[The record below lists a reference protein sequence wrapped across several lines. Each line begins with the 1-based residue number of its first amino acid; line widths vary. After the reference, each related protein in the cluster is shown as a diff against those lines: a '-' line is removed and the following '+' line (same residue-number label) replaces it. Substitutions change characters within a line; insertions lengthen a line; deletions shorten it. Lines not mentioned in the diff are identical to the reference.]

1 VTRKKGEKFR
11 LLLFSNT
18 NFVKS
23 KRKTMAV
30 LNIYND
36 IQSEQD
42 KAVTRMWGM
51 EPGISFRDINEFC
64 DSLPADDKAIDVHI
78 HCNGGDVL
86 EGWAIYDRLRATG
99 KEITTIV
106 DGTDASMATV
116 IMMAAPKERRKAYA
130 NAQILVHNP
139 WLDPAWVG
147 SNGMATADDLEKAAA
162 NLKEQQ
168 DRILDLYV
176 ERCGCD
182 REEMAALMAEDKFI
196 SVERAMELGMVGEII
211 APISAKSVNHM
222 SIKDKII
229 NAIKSVFDNDTEGGP
244 RMMAMEL
251 ATASGDTLR
260 IEREEGAPAVGDVAE
275 PDGEWLMPDNTT
287 IVVENGVITE
297 IRQPEEEA
305 EVVDEGGEQEGD
317 ATAEETDG
325 EQSELEKE
333 NEALKERI
341 AELEQQL
348 AELTERLAEANAN
361 AKTTEDL
368 RILNMV
374 TMGGGYEKVAASIK
388 SNYTPEKREP
398 VTSKAEEAV
407 QRNYLK
413 ERIEAAKNKK
423 NK

>member
-1 VTRKKGEKFR
+1 
-11 LLLFSNT
+11 
-18 NFVKS
+18 
-23 KRKTMAV
+23 MAV

-36 IQSEQD
+36 IQSEQE
-42 KAVTRMWGM
+42 KAVTSMWGM

-64 DSLPADDKAIDVHI
+64 DSLPADDKTIDVHI

-99 KEITTIV
+99 KTITTVV
-106 DGTDASMATV
+106 DGTAASMATV

-139 WLDPAWVG
+139 WLDPAWIG
-147 SNGMATADDLEKAAA
+147 NMGMATADDLEKAAQQ
-162 NLKEQQ
+162 LKEQQ

-211 APISAKSVNHM
+211 APISAKRVNHM

-229 NAIKSVFDNDTEGGP
+229 NAINSVFGSDHETGHH
-244 RMMAMEL
+244 MMAMEL
-251 ATASGDTLR
+251 ATANGDTLR

-297 IRQPEEEA
+297 IRQPEEQV
-305 EVVDEGGEQEGD
+305 EVVEEGGEQEGD
-317 ATAEETDG
+317 EAGDEADREHDDNL
-325 EQSELEKE
+325 EQE
-333 NEALKERI
+333 NGRLKERI
-341 AELEQQL
+341 AELEAQV
-348 AELTERLAEANAN
+348 AELTELLEQARSN
-361 AKTTEDL
+361 AKTNEDL

-374 TMGGGYEKVAASIK
+374 TMAGGYDKVAASIK
-388 SNYTPEKREP
+388 SNYKPEAREP
-398 VTSKAEEAV
+398 MTSKAEEV
-407 QRNYLK
+407 TQRNYLK
-413 ERIEAAKNKK
+413 ERIEAAKNK
-423 NK
+423 NKK

>member
-1 VTRKKGEKFR
+1 
-11 LLLFSNT
+11 
-18 NFVKS
+18 
-23 KRKTMAV
+23 MAV
-30 LNIYND
+30 LNIYNN
-36 IQSEQD
+36 IQSEQE

-64 DSLPADDKAIDVHI
+64 DSLPAEDKTIDVHI

-106 DGTDASMATV
+106 DGTAASMATV

-139 WLDPAWVG
+139 WLDASWIG
-147 SNGMATADDLEKAAA
+147 NMGMATADDLEKAAA
-162 NLKEQQ
+162 RLKEQQ

-211 APISAKSVNHM
+211 APISASINKSNM

-229 NAIKSVFDNDTEGGP
+229 NAINSVFGNDTEGEP

-251 ATASGDTLR
+251 ATASGDILR
-260 IEREEGAPAVGDVAE
+260 IEREEGAPAVGDAAE

-297 IRQPEEEA
+297 IRQPEEQ
-305 EVVDEGGEQEGD
+305 VVEEGGEQEGD
-317 ATAEETDG
+317 GETDREERHDDNL
-325 EQSELEKE
+325 EQEIGRLR
-333 NEALKERI
+333 ERN
-341 AELEQQL
+341 AELEQQV
-348 AELTERLAEANAN
+348 AELTELLEQARSNARTN
-361 AKTTEDL
+361 EDL
-368 RILNMV
+368 KILNMV
-374 TMGGGYEKVAASIK
+374 TMAGGYEKVAASIK
-388 SNYTPEKREP
+388 SNYTPEKRDT

-407 QRNYLK
+407 QRNFLK
-413 ERIEAAKNKK
+413 ERIEAARNKNNKK
-423 NK
+423 

>member
-1 VTRKKGEKFR
+1 
-11 LLLFSNT
+11 
-18 NFVKS
+18 
-23 KRKTMAV
+23 MAV

-36 IQSEQD
+36 IQSEQE

-64 DSLPADDKAIDVHI
+64 DSLPAEDKAIDVHI

-106 DGTDASMATV
+106 DGTAASMATV
-116 IMMAAPKERRKAYA
+116 ILMAAPKERRKAYA

-196 SVERAMELGMVGEII
+196 SVERAMELGMVGEVI
-211 APISAKSVNHM
+211 APISAKTKHSVNDKNM
-222 SIKDKII
+222 SVLDKVI
-229 NAIKSVFDNDTEGGP
+229 AAVKSAFSAEEEPAPV
-244 RMMAMEL
+244 MAMEL
-251 ATASGDTLR
+251 NTASGDTLR
-260 IEREEGAPAVGDVAE
+260 IEREDGAPAVGDVAE

-297 IRQPEEEA
+297 IRQPEEQVEEEGDGQRGDEA
-305 EVVDEGGEQEGD
+305 AEEEERHDDNLEQENGR
-317 ATAEETDG
+317 
-325 EQSELEKE
+325 
-333 NEALKERI
+333 LKERI
-341 AELEQQL
+341 AELEAQV
-348 AELTERLAEANAN
+348 AELTELLEQARSNAR
-361 AKTTEDL
+361 TTEDL
-368 RILNMV
+368 KVLNMV
-374 TMGGGYEKVAASIK
+374 TMAGGYEKVAASIK

-413 ERIEAAKNKK
+413 ERIEAARNKNNKK
-423 NK
+423 

>member
-1 VTRKKGEKFR
+1 
-11 LLLFSNT
+11 
-18 NFVKS
+18 
-23 KRKTMAV
+23 MAV

-36 IQSEQD
+36 IQSEQE

-64 DSLPADDKAIDVHI
+64 DSLPADDKTIDVHI

-99 KEITTIV
+99 KTITTVV
-106 DGTDASMATV
+106 DGTAASMATV

-139 WLDPAWVG
+139 WLDPAWIG
-147 SNGMATADDLEKAAA
+147 SMGMATADDLEKAAQQ
-162 NLKEQQ
+162 LKEQQ

-211 APISAKSVNHM
+211 APISAKRVNHM

-229 NAIKSVFDNDTEGGP
+229 NAINSVFGSDHETGHH
-244 RMMAMEL
+244 MMAMEL
-251 ATASGDTLR
+251 ATAGGDTLR

-297 IRQPEEEA
+297 IRQPEEEQV
-305 EVVDEGGEQEGD
+305 EVVEEGGEQEGD
-317 ATAEETDG
+317 ETAETGGG

-333 NEALKERI
+333 NEELKARI

-361 AKTTEDL
+361 AKTNEDL

-374 TMGGGYEKVAASIK
+374 TMAGGYEKVAASIK
-388 SNYTPEKREP
+388 SNYKPEAREP
-398 VTSKAEEAV
+398 MTSKAEEV
-407 QRNYLK
+407 TQRNYLK
-413 ERIEAAKNKK
+413 ERIEAAKNK
-423 NK
+423 NKK

>member
-1 VTRKKGEKFR
+1 
-11 LLLFSNT
+11 
-18 NFVKS
+18 
-23 KRKTMAV
+23 MAV

-36 IQSEQD
+36 IQSEQE

-64 DSLPADDKAIDVHI
+64 DSLPADDKTIDVHI

-106 DGTDASMATV
+106 DGTAASMATV

-147 SNGMATADDLEKAAA
+147 SCGMATADDLEKAAQQ
-162 NLKEQQ
+162 LKEQQ

-211 APISAKSVNHM
+211 APISAKRVNHM

-229 NAIKSVFDNDTEGGP
+229 NAINSVFGSDHETGHH
-244 RMMAMEL
+244 MMAMEL
-251 ATASGDTLR
+251 ATAGGDTLR

-297 IRQPEEEA
+297 IRQPEEQV
-305 EVVDEGGEQEGD
+305 EVVEEGGEQEGD
-317 ATAEETDG
+317 EAGDEADREHDDNL
-325 EQSELEKE
+325 EQE
-333 NEALKERI
+333 NGRLKERI
-341 AELEQQL
+341 AELEAQV
-348 AELTERLAEANAN
+348 AELTELLEQARSN
-361 AKTTEDL
+361 AKTNEDL

-374 TMGGGYEKVAASIK
+374 TMAGGYDKVAASIK
-388 SNYTPEKREP
+388 SNYKPEAREP
-398 VTSKAEEAV
+398 MTSKAEEV
-407 QRNYLK
+407 TQRNYLK
-413 ERIEAAKNKK
+413 ERIEAAKNK
-423 NK
+423 NKK

>member
-1 VTRKKGEKFR
+1 
-11 LLLFSNT
+11 
-18 NFVKS
+18 
-23 KRKTMAV
+23 MAV

-36 IQSEQD
+36 IQSEQE

-64 DSLPADDKAIDVHI
+64 DSLPADDETIDVHN

-106 DGTDASMATV
+106 DGTAASMATV

-147 SNGMATADDLEKAAA
+147 NMGMATADDLEKAAQQ
-162 NLKEQQ
+162 LKEQQ

-211 APISAKSVNHM
+211 APISAKRVNHM

-229 NAIKSVFDNDTEGGP
+229 NAINNVFGSDHETGHH
-244 RMMAMEL
+244 MMAMEL
-251 ATASGDTLR
+251 ATAGGDTLR

-297 IRQPEEEA
+297 IRQPEEQV
-305 EVVDEGGEQEGD
+305 EVVEEGGEQEGD
-317 ATAEETDG
+317 EAGDEADREHDDNL
-325 EQSELEKE
+325 EQE
-333 NEALKERI
+333 NGRLKERI
-341 AELEQQL
+341 AELEAQV
-348 AELTERLAEANAN
+348 AELTELLEQARSN
-361 AKTTEDL
+361 AKTNEDL

-374 TMGGGYEKVAASIK
+374 TMAGGYDKVAASIK
-388 SNYTPEKREP
+388 SNYKPEAREP
-398 VTSKAEEAV
+398 MTSKAEEV
-407 QRNYLK
+407 TQRNYLK
-413 ERIEAAKNKK
+413 ERIEAAKNK
-423 NK
+423 NKK

>member
-1 VTRKKGEKFR
+1 
-11 LLLFSNT
+11 
-18 NFVKS
+18 
-23 KRKTMAV
+23 MAV

-36 IQSEQD
+36 IQSEQE

-64 DSLPADDKAIDVHI
+64 DSLPADDKTIDVHI

-86 EGWAIYDRLRATG
+86 EGWAIYDRLRATD

-106 DGTDASMATV
+106 DGTAASMATV

-139 WLDPAWVG
+139 WLDPAWIG
-147 SNGMATADDLEKAAA
+147 NMGMATADDLEKAAQQ
-162 NLKEQQ
+162 LKEQQ

-196 SVERAMELGMVGEII
+196 NVERAMELGMVGEII
-211 APISAKSVNHM
+211 APISAKRVNHM

-229 NAIKSVFDNDTEGGP
+229 NAINNVFGSDHETGHH
-244 RMMAMEL
+244 MMAMEL
-251 ATASGDTLR
+251 ATAGGDTLR

-275 PDGEWLMPDNTT
+275 PDGGWLMPDNTT
-287 IVVENGVITE
+287 IVVKNGVITE
-297 IRQPEEEA
+297 IRQPEEQV

-317 ATAEETDG
+317 EAGDEADREHDDNL
-325 EQSELEKE
+325 EQE
-333 NEALKERI
+333 NGRLKERI
-341 AELEQQL
+341 AELEAQV
-348 AELTERLAEANAN
+348 AELTELLEQARSN
-361 AKTTEDL
+361 AKTNEDL

-374 TMGGGYEKVAASIK
+374 TMAGGYDKVAASIK
-388 SNYTPEKREP
+388 SNYKPEAREP
-398 VTSKAEEAV
+398 MTSKAEEV
-407 QRNYLK
+407 TQRNYLK
-413 ERIEAAKNKK
+413 ERIEAAKNK
-423 NK
+423 NKK

>member
-1 VTRKKGEKFR
+1 
-11 LLLFSNT
+11 
-18 NFVKS
+18 
-23 KRKTMAV
+23 MAV

-36 IQSEQD
+36 IQSEQE

-64 DSLPADDKAIDVHI
+64 DSLPADDKTIDVHI

-86 EGWAIYDRLRATG
+86 EGWAIYDRLRATD

-106 DGTDASMATV
+106 DGTAASMATV

-139 WLDPAWVG
+139 WLDPAWIG
-147 SNGMATADDLEKAAA
+147 SMGMATADDLEKAAQQ
-162 NLKEQQ
+162 LKEQQ

-196 SVERAMELGMVGEII
+196 NVERAMELGMVGEII
-211 APISAKSVNHM
+211 APISAKRVNHM

-229 NAIKSVFDNDTEGGP
+229 NAINNVFGSDHETGHH
-244 RMMAMEL
+244 MMAMEL
-251 ATASGDTLR
+251 ATAGGDTLR
-260 IEREEGAPAVGDVAE
+260 IEREEGTPAVGDVAE

-297 IRQPEEEA
+297 IRQPEEQV
-305 EVVDEGGEQEGD
+305 EVVEEGGEQEGD
-317 ATAEETDG
+317 EAGDEADREHDDNL
-325 EQSELEKE
+325 EQE
-333 NEALKERI
+333 NGRLKEHI
-341 AELEQQL
+341 AELEAQV
-348 AELTERLAEANAN
+348 AELTELLEQARSN
-361 AKTTEDL
+361 AKTNEDL

-374 TMGGGYEKVAASIK
+374 TMAGGYDKVAASIK
-388 SNYTPEKREP
+388 SNYKPEAREP
-398 VTSKAEEAV
+398 MTSKAEEV
-407 QRNYLK
+407 TQRNYLK
-413 ERIEAAKNKK
+413 ERIEAARNKNKK
-423 NK
+423 

>member
-1 VTRKKGEKFR
+1 
-11 LLLFSNT
+11 
-18 NFVKS
+18 
-23 KRKTMAV
+23 MAV

-36 IQSEQD
+36 IQSEQE

-64 DSLPADDKAIDVHI
+64 DSLPADDKTIDVHI

-86 EGWAIYDRLRATG
+86 EGWAIYDRLRATD

-106 DGTDASMATV
+106 DGTAASMATV

-147 SNGMATADDLEKAAA
+147 ICGMATADDLEKAAQQ
-162 NLKEQQ
+162 LKEQQ

-196 SVERAMELGMVGEII
+196 NVERAMELGMVGEII
-211 APISAKSVNHM
+211 APISAKRVNHM

-229 NAIKSVFDNDTEGGP
+229 NAINNVFGSDHETGHH
-244 RMMAMEL
+244 MMAMEL
-251 ATASGDTLR
+251 ATAGGDTLR
-260 IEREEGAPAVGDVAE
+260 IEREEGTPAVGDVAE

-287 IVVENGVITE
+287 IVVKNGVITE
-297 IRQPEEEA
+297 IRQPEEQV

-317 ATAEETDG
+317 ETAETEGG

-333 NEALKERI
+333 NEELKARI

-361 AKTTEDL
+361 AKTKEDL

-374 TMGGGYEKVAASIK
+374 TMAGGYNKVAASIK
-388 SNYTPEKREP
+388 SNYKPEAREP
-398 VTSKAEEAV
+398 MTSKAEEV
-407 QRNYLK
+407 TQRNYLK
-413 ERIEAAKNKK
+413 ERIEAAKNK
-423 NK
+423 NKK

>member
-1 VTRKKGEKFR
+1 
-11 LLLFSNT
+11 
-18 NFVKS
+18 
-23 KRKTMAV
+23 MAV

-36 IQSEQD
+36 IPSEQE

-64 DSLPADDKAIDVHI
+64 DSLPAEDKVIDVHI

-106 DGTDASMATV
+106 DGTAASMATV

-139 WLDPAWVG
+139 WLDPAWIG
-147 SNGMATADDLEKAAA
+147 NMGMATADDLEKAAA
-162 NLKEQQ
+162 QLKEQQ
-168 DRILDLYV
+168 DRILELYV

-196 SVERAMELGMVGEII
+196 NVERAMELGMVGEII
-211 APISAKSVNHM
+211 APISAKSVNNM

-229 NAIKSVFDNDTEGGP
+229 NAINSVFGTEEQAP
-244 RMMAMEL
+244 MMAMEL

-297 IRQPEEEA
+297 IRQPEEEQV
-305 EVVDEGGEQEGD
+305 EVADEGGEQEGD
-317 ATAEETDG
+317 ETADPESG

-361 AKTTEDL
+361 AKTKEDL

-374 TMGGGYEKVAASIK
+374 KMAGGYEKVAASIK

-407 QRNYLK
+407 QRNFLK
-413 ERIEAAKNKK
+413 ERIEAARNKNNKK
-423 NK
+423 

>member
-1 VTRKKGEKFR
+1 
-11 LLLFSNT
+11 
-18 NFVKS
+18 
-23 KRKTMAV
+23 MAV

-36 IQSEQD
+36 IQSEQE

-64 DSLPADDKAIDVHI
+64 DSIPAEDKSIDVHI

-106 DGTDASMATV
+106 DGTAASMATV
-116 IMMAAPKERRKAYA
+116 ILMAAPKERRKAYA

-147 SNGMATADDLEKAAA
+147 NNGMATADDLEKAAVQ
-162 NLKEQQ
+162 LKEQQ

-196 SVERAMELGMVGEII
+196 STERAMELGMVGEII

-229 NAIKSVFDNDTEGGP
+229 NAINSVFGTEEP
-244 RMMAMEL
+244 APVMAMEL

-297 IRQPEEEA
+297 IRQAEEQ
-305 EVVDEGGEQEGD
+305 VDDAGDEQEGD
-317 ATAEETDG
+317 GTVEEEERHDDNL
-325 EQSELEKE
+325 EQE
-333 NEALKERI
+333 NGRLKERI
-341 AELEQQL
+341 AELEAKV
-348 AELTERLAEANAN
+348 AELTELLEQARSNARTN
-361 AKTTEDL
+361 EDL
-368 RILNMV
+368 KVLNMV
-374 TMGGGYEKVAASIK
+374 TMAGGYEKVAASIK

-413 ERIEAAKNKK
+413 ERIEAAKNK
-423 NK
+423 NKK

>member
-1 VTRKKGEKFR
+1 
-11 LLLFSNT
+11 
-18 NFVKS
+18 
-23 KRKTMAV
+23 MAV

-36 IQSEQD
+36 IQSEQE
-42 KAVTRMWGM
+42 KAVTRMWGR

-64 DSLPADDKAIDVHI
+64 DSLPAEDKAIDVHI

-99 KEITTIV
+99 KEITTVV
-106 DGTDASMATV
+106 DGTAASMATV

-147 SNGMATADDLEKAAA
+147 NNGMATADDLEKAAA
-162 NLKEQQ
+162 QLKEQQ

-182 REEMAALMAEDKFI
+182 REEMAALMAEDKYI
-196 SVERAMELGMVGEII
+196 SVGRAMELGMVGEII
-211 APISAKSVNHM
+211 APISAKSVNNM

-229 NAIKSVFDNDTEGGP
+229 NAINSVFGTEEQAP
-244 RMMAMEL
+244 VMAMEL

-297 IRQPEEEA
+297 IRQPEEEQV

-317 ATAEETDG
+317 ETAETEGG

-333 NEALKERI
+333 NEGLKARI
-341 AELEQQL
+341 AELKQQI

-361 AKTTEDL
+361 AKTTDDL

-374 TMGGGYEKVAASIK
+374 KMAGGYEKVAASIK
-388 SNYTPEKREP
+388 SNYKPEAREP
-398 VTSKAEEAV
+398 MTSKAEEV
-407 QRNYLK
+407 TQRNYLK
-413 ERIEAAKNKK
+413 ERIEAAKNKN

>member
-1 VTRKKGEKFR
+1 
-11 LLLFSNT
+11 
-18 NFVKS
+18 
-23 KRKTMAV
+23 MAV

-36 IQSEQD
+36 IQSEQE

-64 DSLPADDKAIDVHI
+64 DSLPAEDKAIDVHI

-106 DGTDASMATV
+106 DGTAASMATV
-116 IMMAAPKERRKAYA
+116 ILMAAPKERRKAYA

-147 SNGMATADDLEKAAA
+147 SNGIATADDLEKAAA

-182 REEMAALMAEDKFI
+182 REEMATLMAEDKFI
-196 SVERAMELGMVGEII
+196 SVERAMELGMVGEVI
-211 APISAKSVNHM
+211 APISAKTKHSV
-222 SIKDKII
+222 KDKNMSVLDKVI
-229 NAIKSVFDNDTEGGP
+229 AAVKSAFSAEEEPAPV
-244 RMMAMEL
+244 MAMEL
-251 ATASGDTLR
+251 NTASGDTLR
-260 IEREEGAPAVGDVAE
+260 IEREDGTPAVGDVAE

-297 IRQPEEEA
+297 IRQPEEQVEEEGDGQRGDEA
-305 EVVDEGGEQEGD
+305 AEEEERHDDNLEQENGR
-317 ATAEETDG
+317 
-325 EQSELEKE
+325 
-333 NEALKERI
+333 LKERI
-341 AELEQQL
+341 AELEAQV
-348 AELTERLAEANAN
+348 AELTELLEQARSNAR
-361 AKTTEDL
+361 TTEDL
-368 RILNMV
+368 KVLNMV
-374 TMGGGYEKVAASIK
+374 TMAGGYEKVAASIK

-398 VTSKAEEAV
+398 VTSKAEEVTA
-407 QRNYLK
+407 RNYLK
-413 ERIEAAKNKK
+413 ERIEAAKNK
-423 NK
+423 NKK

>member
-1 VTRKKGEKFR
+1 
-11 LLLFSNT
+11 
-18 NFVKS
+18 
-23 KRKTMAV
+23 MAV
-30 LNIYND
+30 LNIHSD
-36 IQSEQD
+36 IESEAQ
-42 KAVTRMWGM
+42 KACTSFWGM

-64 DSLPADDKAIDVHI
+64 DSIPADDKAIDVHI

-106 DGTDASMATV
+106 DGTAASMATV

-147 SNGMATADDLEKAAA
+147 NNGMATAEDLEKAAA
-162 NLKEQQ
+162 QLKEQQ

-182 REEMAALMAEDKFI
+182 REEMAALMAENKYI

-229 NAIKSVFDNDTEGGP
+229 NAINSVFGTEEP
-244 RMMAMEL
+244 APVMAMEL

-297 IRQPEEEA
+297 IRQAEEQ
-305 EVVDEGGEQEGD
+305 VDEAGDGQEGD
-317 ATAEETDG
+317 GTAEEEERHDDNL
-325 EQSELEKE
+325 EQE
-333 NEALKERI
+333 NGRLKERI
-341 AELEQQL
+341 AELEAQV
-348 AELTERLAEANAN
+348 AELTELLEQARSNARTN
-361 AKTTEDL
+361 EDL
-368 RILNMV
+368 KILNMV
-374 TMGGGYEKVAASIK
+374 AMGGGYEKVAASIK

-398 VTSKAEEAV
+398 VTSKAEEV
-407 QRNYLK
+407 TQRNYLK
-413 ERIEAAKNKK
+413 ERIEAAKNKN

>member
-1 VTRKKGEKFR
+1 
-11 LLLFSNT
+11 
-18 NFVKS
+18 
-23 KRKTMAV
+23 MAV

-36 IQSEQD
+36 IQSEQE

-64 DSLPADDKAIDVHI
+64 DSLPAEDKAIDVHI

-106 DGTDASMATV
+106 DGTAASMATV
-116 IMMAAPKERRKAYA
+116 ILMAAPKERRKAYA

-147 SNGMATADDLEKAAA
+147 SNGMATADDLGKAAA

-182 REEMAALMAEDKFI
+182 REEMATLMAEDKFI
-196 SVERAMELGMVGEII
+196 SVERAMELGMVGEVI
-211 APISAKSVNHM
+211 APISAKTKHSVNDKNM
-222 SIKDKII
+222 SVLDKVI
-229 NAIKSVFDNDTEGGP
+229 AAVKSAFSAEEESAPV
-244 RMMAMEL
+244 MAMEL
-251 ATASGDTLR
+251 NTASGDTLR
-260 IEREEGAPAVGDVAE
+260 IEREDGTPAVGDVAE

-297 IRQPEEEA
+297 IRQPEEQVEEEGDGQRGDEA
-305 EVVDEGGEQEGD
+305 AEEEERHDDNLEQENGR
-317 ATAEETDG
+317 
-325 EQSELEKE
+325 
-333 NEALKERI
+333 LKERI
-341 AELEQQL
+341 AELEAQV
-348 AELTERLAEANAN
+348 AELTELLEQARSNAR
-361 AKTTEDL
+361 TTEDL
-368 RILNMV
+368 KVLNMV
-374 TMGGGYEKVAASIK
+374 TMAGGYEKVAASIK

-398 VTSKAEEAV
+398 VTSKAEEVTA
-407 QRNYLK
+407 RNYLK
-413 ERIEAAKNKK
+413 ERIEAARNKNKK
-423 NK
+423 

>member
-1 VTRKKGEKFR
+1 
-11 LLLFSNT
+11 
-18 NFVKS
+18 
-23 KRKTMAV
+23 MAV

-36 IQSEQD
+36 IQSEQE

-64 DSLPADDKAIDVHI
+64 DSLPADDKTIDVHI

-99 KEITTIV
+99 KTITTVV
-106 DGTDASMATV
+106 DGTAASMATV

-139 WLDPAWVG
+139 WLDPAWIG
-147 SNGMATADDLEKAAA
+147 SMGMATADDLEKAAQQ
-162 NLKEQQ
+162 LKEQQ

-211 APISAKSVNHM
+211 APISASIHKSNM

-229 NAIKSVFDNDTEGGP
+229 NAINSVFGSDNEGEP

-251 ATASGDTLR
+251 ATAGGDTLR
-260 IEREEGAPAVGDVAE
+260 IEREEGTPAVGDVAE

-297 IRQPEEEA
+297 IRQPEEQV
-305 EVVDEGGEQEGD
+305 EVVEEGGEQEGD
-317 ATAEETDG
+317 EAGDEADREHDDNL
-325 EQSELEKE
+325 EQE
-333 NEALKERI
+333 NGRLKERI
-341 AELEQQL
+341 AELEAQV
-348 AELTERLAEANAN
+348 AELTELLEQARSN
-361 AKTTEDL
+361 AKTNEDL

-374 TMGGGYEKVAASIK
+374 TMAGGYEKVAASIK
-388 SNYTPEKREP
+388 SNYKPEAREP
-398 VTSKAEEAV
+398 MTSKAEEV
-407 QRNYLK
+407 TQRNYLK
-413 ERIEAAKNKK
+413 ERIEAAKNK
-423 NK
+423 NKK

>member
-1 VTRKKGEKFR
+1 
-11 LLLFSNT
+11 
-18 NFVKS
+18 
-23 KRKTMAV
+23 MAV

-36 IQSEQD
+36 IQSEQE
-42 KAVTRMWGM
+42 KAVTSIWGM

-64 DSLPADDKAIDVHI
+64 DSIPAEDKNIDVHI

-106 DGTDASMATV
+106 DGTAASMATV
-116 IMMAAPKERRKAYA
+116 ILMAAPKERRKAYA

-139 WLDPAWVG
+139 WLDPFWIG
-147 SNGMATADDLEKAAA
+147 NMGMATADDLEKAAIQ
-162 NLKEQQ
+162 LKEQQ

-182 REEMAALMAEDKFI
+182 RDEMAALMAEDKFI

-229 NAIKSVFDNDTEGGP
+229 NAINSVFGTEEP
-244 RMMAMEL
+244 APVMAMEL
-251 ATASGDTLR
+251 ATASGDNLR

-297 IRQPEEEA
+297 IRQAEEQ
-305 EVVDEGGEQEGD
+305 VDDAGGEQEGD
-317 ATAEETDG
+317 GTAEEEERHDDNL
-325 EQSELEKE
+325 EQE
-333 NEALKERI
+333 NGRLKERI
-341 AELEQQL
+341 AELEAKV
-348 AELTERLAEANAN
+348 AELTELLEQARSNARTN
-361 AKTTEDL
+361 EDL
-368 RILNMV
+368 KVLNMV
-374 TMGGGYEKVAASIK
+374 TMAGGYEKVAASIK
-388 SNYTPEKREP
+388 SNYTPEKRDP
-398 VTSKAEEAV
+398 VTSKAEDVA
-407 QRNYLK
+407 QRNFLK
-413 ERIEAAKNKK
+413 ERIEAAKNK
-423 NK
+423 NKK

>member
-1 VTRKKGEKFR
+1 
-11 LLLFSNT
+11 
-18 NFVKS
+18 
-23 KRKTMAV
+23 MAV

-36 IQSEQD
+36 IQSEQE

-64 DSLPADDKAIDVHI
+64 DSLPAEDEAIDVHI

-106 DGTDASMATV
+106 DGTAASMATV

-139 WLDPAWVG
+139 WLDPAWIG
-147 SNGMATADDLEKAAA
+147 NMGMATADDLEKAAA
-162 NLKEQQ
+162 QLKEQQ

-182 REEMAALMAEDKFI
+182 RDEMAALMAEDKFI
-196 SVERAMELGMVGEII
+196 SVERAIELGMVGEII
-211 APISAKSVNHM
+211 APISAKSVNNM

-229 NAIKSVFDNDTEGGP
+229 NAINSVFGTEEQAP
-244 RMMAMEL
+244 MMAMEL

-260 IEREEGAPAVGDVAE
+260 IEREEGTPAVGDVAE

-297 IRQPEEEA
+297 IRQPEEEQV

-317 ATAEETDG
+317 ETAETEGG

-333 NEALKERI
+333 NEELKARI

-361 AKTTEDL
+361 AKTKEDL

-374 TMGGGYEKVAASIK
+374 KMGGGYEKVAASIK
-388 SNYTPEKREP
+388 SNYKPEAREP
-398 VTSKAEEAV
+398 MTSKAEEV
-407 QRNYLK
+407 TQRNYLK
-413 ERIEAAKNKK
+413 ERIEAAKKK
-423 NK
+423 NNK

>member
-1 VTRKKGEKFR
+1 
-11 LLLFSNT
+11 
-18 NFVKS
+18 
-23 KRKTMAV
+23 MAV

-36 IQSEQD
+36 IQSEQE

-64 DSLPADDKAIDVHI
+64 DSIPDDDNTIDVHI

-99 KEITTIV
+99 KTITTVV
-106 DGTDASMATV
+106 DGTAASMATV

-139 WLDPAWVG
+139 WLDPAWIG
-147 SNGMATADDLEKAAA
+147 SMGMATADDLEKAAQQ
-162 NLKEQQ
+162 LKEQQ

-196 SVERAMELGMVGEII
+196 NVERAMELGMVGEII
-211 APISAKSVNHM
+211 APISAKRVNHM

-229 NAIKSVFDNDTEGGP
+229 NAINNVFGSDHETGHH
-244 RMMAMEL
+244 MMAMEL

-297 IRQPEEEA
+297 IRQPEEQV

-317 ATAEETDG
+317 EAGDEADREHDDNL
-325 EQSELEKE
+325 EQE
-333 NEALKERI
+333 NGRLKERI
-341 AELEQQL
+341 AELEAQV
-348 AELTERLAEANAN
+348 AELTELLEQARSN
-361 AKTTEDL
+361 AKTNEDL

-374 TMGGGYEKVAASIK
+374 TMAGGYDKVAASIK
-388 SNYTPEKREP
+388 SNYKPEAREP
-398 VTSKAEEAV
+398 MTSKAEEV
-407 QRNYLK
+407 TQRNYLK
-413 ERIEAAKNKK
+413 ERIEAAKNK
-423 NK
+423 NKK

>member
-1 VTRKKGEKFR
+1 
-11 LLLFSNT
+11 
-18 NFVKS
+18 
-23 KRKTMAV
+23 MAV

-36 IQSEQD
+36 IQSEQE

-64 DSLPADDKAIDVHI
+64 DSLPADDKTIDVHI

-106 DGTDASMATV
+106 DGTAASMATV
-116 IMMAAPKERRKAYA
+116 ILMAAPKERRKAYA

-139 WLDPAWVG
+139 WLDPAWIG
-147 SNGMATADDLEKAAA
+147 NNGMATADDLEKAAVQ
-162 NLKEQQ
+162 LKEQQ

-182 REEMAALMAEDKFI
+182 REEMAALMAEDKYI
-196 SVERAMELGMVGEII
+196 SVGRAMELGMVGEII

-229 NAIKSVFDNDTEGGP
+229 NAINSVFGTDEP
-244 RMMAMEL
+244 APVMAMEL

-297 IRQPEEEA
+297 IRQPEEQV

-317 ATAEETDG
+317 ETEETEGG

-333 NEALKERI
+333 NEELKARI

-361 AKTTEDL
+361 AKTKEDL

-374 TMGGGYEKVAASIK
+374 TMAGGYEKVAASIK

-398 VTSKAEEAV
+398 VTSKAEEVTA
-407 QRNYLK
+407 RNYLK
-413 ERIEAAKNKK
+413 ERIEAAKNKN

>member
-1 VTRKKGEKFR
+1 
-11 LLLFSNT
+11 
-18 NFVKS
+18 
-23 KRKTMAV
+23 MAV

-36 IQSEQD
+36 IQSEQE

-64 DSLPADDKAIDVHI
+64 DTIPADDKTIDVHI

-106 DGTDASMATV
+106 DGTAASMATV
-116 IMMAAPKERRKAYA
+116 ILMAAPKERRKAYA

-147 SNGMATADDLEKAAA
+147 NNGMATADDLEKAAVQ
-162 NLKEQQ
+162 LKEQQ

-182 REEMAALMAEDKFI
+182 RDEMAALMAEDKFI
-196 SVERAMELGMVGEII
+196 SVERAMELGMVGEVIT
-211 APISAKSVNHM
+211 PISAKRVNNM
-222 SIKDKII
+222 SIKEKIM
-229 NAIKSVFDNDTEGGP
+229 NAINSVFGTEEP
-244 RMMAMEL
+244 APMMAMEL

-297 IRQPEEEA
+297 IRQAEEQVDEAGDEQRGDEAAEEE
-305 EVVDEGGEQEGD
+305 ERHDDNLEQENGR
-317 ATAEETDG
+317 
-325 EQSELEKE
+325 
-333 NEALKERI
+333 LKERI
-341 AELEQQL
+341 AELEAQV
-348 AELTERLAEANAN
+348 AELTELLEQARSNARTN
-361 AKTTEDL
+361 EDL
-368 RILNMV
+368 KVLNMV
-374 TMGGGYEKVAASIK
+374 TMAGGYEKVAASIK
-388 SNYTPEKREP
+388 STYTPDKREP
-398 VTSKAEEAV
+398 VTSKAEEVTA
-407 QRNYLK
+407 RNYLK
-413 ERIEAAKNKK
+413 ERIEAARNKNIKK
-423 NK
+423 

>member
-1 VTRKKGEKFR
+1 
-11 LLLFSNT
+11 
-18 NFVKS
+18 
-23 KRKTMAV
+23 MAV

-36 IQSEQD
+36 IQSEQE

-64 DSLPADDKAIDVHI
+64 DSLPADDKTIDVHI

-99 KEITTIV
+99 KTITTVV
-106 DGTDASMATV
+106 DGTAASMATV

-139 WLDPAWVG
+139 WLDPAWIG
-147 SNGMATADDLEKAAA
+147 NMGMATADDLEKAAQQ
-162 NLKEQQ
+162 LKEQQ

-211 APISAKSVNHM
+211 APISAKRVNHM

-229 NAIKSVFDNDTEGGP
+229 NAINSVFGSDHETGHH
-244 RMMAMEL
+244 MMAMEL
-251 ATASGDTLR
+251 ATAGGDTLR

-297 IRQPEEEA
+297 IRQPEEQV
-305 EVVDEGGEQEGD
+305 EVVEEGGEQEGD
-317 ATAEETDG
+317 EAGDEADREHDDNL
-325 EQSELEKE
+325 EQE
-333 NEALKERI
+333 NGRLKERI
-341 AELEQQL
+341 AELEAQV
-348 AELTERLAEANAN
+348 AELTELLEQARSN
-361 AKTTEDL
+361 AKTNEDL

-374 TMGGGYEKVAASIK
+374 TMAGGYDKVAASIK
-388 SNYTPEKREP
+388 SNYKPEAREP
-398 VTSKAEEAV
+398 MTSKAEEV
-407 QRNYLK
+407 TQRNYLK
-413 ERIEAAKNKK
+413 ERIEAAKNK
-423 NK
+423 NKK

>member
-1 VTRKKGEKFR
+1 
-11 LLLFSNT
+11 
-18 NFVKS
+18 
-23 KRKTMAV
+23 MAV

-36 IQSEQD
+36 IQSEQE

-64 DSLPADDKAIDVHI
+64 DTIPAEDKTIDVHI

-106 DGTDASMATV
+106 DGTAASMATV
-116 IMMAAPKERRKAYA
+116 ILMAAPKERRKAYA

-147 SNGMATADDLEKAAA
+147 NNGMATADDLEKAAVQ
-162 NLKEQQ
+162 LKEQQ

-182 REEMAALMAEDKFI
+182 RDEMAALMAEDKFI
-196 SVERAMELGMVGEII
+196 SVERAMELGMVGEVI
-211 APISAKSVNHM
+211 APISAKRVNNM
-222 SIKDKII
+222 SIKEKIL
-229 NAIKSVFDNDTEGGP
+229 NAINSVFGTEEQAP
-244 RMMAMEL
+244 MMAMEL

-297 IRQPEEEA
+297 IRQAEEQVDEAGDEQRGDEAAEEE
-305 EVVDEGGEQEGD
+305 ERHDDNLEQENGR
-317 ATAEETDG
+317 
-325 EQSELEKE
+325 
-333 NEALKERI
+333 LKERI
-341 AELEQQL
+341 AELEAEV
-348 AELTERLAEANAN
+348 AELTELLEQARSNARTN
-361 AKTTEDL
+361 EDL
-368 RILNMV
+368 KVLNMV
-374 TMGGGYEKVAASIK
+374 TMAGGYEKVAASIK
-388 SNYTPEKREP
+388 STYTPDKREP
-398 VTSKAEEAV
+398 VTSKAEEVTA
-407 QRNYLK
+407 RNFLK
-413 ERIEAAKNKK
+413 ERIEAARNKNIKK
-423 NK
+423 

>member
-1 VTRKKGEKFR
+1 
-11 LLLFSNT
+11 
-18 NFVKS
+18 
-23 KRKTMAV
+23 MAV

-36 IQSEQD
+36 IQSEQE

-64 DSLPADDKAIDVHI
+64 DSLPADDKTIDVHI

-86 EGWAIYDRLRATG
+86 EGWAIYDRLRATD
-99 KEITTIV
+99 KEITTVV
-106 DGTDASMATV
+106 DGTAASMATV

-139 WLDPAWVG
+139 WLDPAWIG
-147 SNGMATADDLEKAAA
+147 SMGMATADDLEKAAQQ
-162 NLKEQQ
+162 LKEQQ

-196 SVERAMELGMVGEII
+196 NVERAMELGMVGEII
-211 APISAKSVNHM
+211 APISAKRVNHM

-229 NAIKSVFDNDTEGGP
+229 NAINSVFGSDHETGHH
-244 RMMAMEL
+244 MMAMEL
-251 ATASGDTLR
+251 ATAGGDTLR

-297 IRQPEEEA
+297 IRQPEEQV
-305 EVVDEGGEQEGD
+305 EVVEEGGEQEGD
-317 ATAEETDG
+317 ETAETEGG

-333 NEALKERI
+333 NEELKARI

-361 AKTTEDL
+361 AKTNEDL

-374 TMGGGYEKVAASIK
+374 TMAGGYDKVAASIK
-388 SNYTPEKREP
+388 SNYKPEAREP
-398 VTSKAEEAV
+398 MTSKAEEV
-407 QRNYLK
+407 TQRNYLK
-413 ERIEAAKNKK
+413 ERIEAAKNK
-423 NK
+423 NKK

>member
-1 VTRKKGEKFR
+1 
-11 LLLFSNT
+11 
-18 NFVKS
+18 
-23 KRKTMAV
+23 MAV
-30 LNIYND
+30 LNIHSD
-36 IQSEQD
+36 IESEAQ
-42 KAVTRMWGM
+42 KACTSFWGM
-51 EPGISFRDINEFC
+51 EPGVSFRDINEFC
-64 DSLPADDKAIDVHI
+64 DSLPADDKTIDVHI

-99 KEITTIV
+99 KTITTVV
-106 DGTDASMATV
+106 DGTAASMATV

-147 SNGMATADDLEKAAA
+147 NNGMATADDLEKAAQQ
-162 NLKEQQ
+162 LKEQQ

-182 REEMAALMAEDKFI
+182 RDEMAALMAEDKFI

-211 APISAKSVNHM
+211 APISAKRVNDM

-229 NAIKSVFDNDTEGGP
+229 NAINSVFGTEEP
-244 RMMAMEL
+244 APVMAMEL

-297 IRQPEEEA
+297 IRQAEEQVDEAGDEQRGDEAAEEE
-305 EVVDEGGEQEGD
+305 ERHDDNLEQENGR
-317 ATAEETDG
+317 
-325 EQSELEKE
+325 
-333 NEALKERI
+333 LKERI
-341 AELEQQL
+341 AELEAQV
-348 AELTERLAEANAN
+348 AELTELLEQARSNARTN
-361 AKTTEDL
+361 EDL
-368 RILNMV
+368 KVLNMV
-374 TMGGGYEKVAASIK
+374 AMGGGYEKVAASIK

-398 VTSKAEEAV
+398 VTSKAEEV
-407 QRNYLK
+407 TQRNYLK
-413 ERIEAAKNKK
+413 ERIEAARNKN

>member
-1 VTRKKGEKFR
+1 
-11 LLLFSNT
+11 
-18 NFVKS
+18 
-23 KRKTMAV
+23 MAV

-36 IQSEQD
+36 IQSEQE

-64 DSLPADDKAIDVHI
+64 DSLPAEDKAIDVHI

-106 DGTDASMATV
+106 DGTAASMATV
-116 IMMAAPKERRKAYA
+116 ILMAAPKERRKAYA

-196 SVERAMELGMVGEII
+196 SVERAMELGMVGEVI
-211 APISAKSVNHM
+211 APISAKTKHSVNDKNM
-222 SIKDKII
+222 SVLDKVI
-229 NAIKSVFDNDTEGGP
+229 AAVKSAFSAEEEPAPV
-244 RMMAMEL
+244 MAMEL
-251 ATASGDTLR
+251 NTASGDTLR

-297 IRQPEEEA
+297 IRQPEEQVEEEGDGQRGDEA
-305 EVVDEGGEQEGD
+305 AEEEERHDDNLEQENGR
-317 ATAEETDG
+317 
-325 EQSELEKE
+325 
-333 NEALKERI
+333 LKERI
-341 AELEQQL
+341 AELEAQV
-348 AELTERLAEANAN
+348 AELTELLEQARSNAR
-361 AKTTEDL
+361 TTEDL
-368 RILNMV
+368 KVLNMV
-374 TMGGGYEKVAASIK
+374 TMAGGYEKVAASIK

-398 VTSKAEEAV
+398 VTSRAEEMTA
-407 QRNYLK
+407 RNYLK
-413 ERIEAAKNKK
+413 ERIEAARNKNKK
-423 NK
+423 

>member
-1 VTRKKGEKFR
+1 
-11 LLLFSNT
+11 
-18 NFVKS
+18 
-23 KRKTMAV
+23 MAV

-36 IQSEQD
+36 IQSEQE

-64 DSLPADDKAIDVHI
+64 DSLPADDETIDVHI

-99 KEITTIV
+99 KTITTVV
-106 DGTDASMATV
+106 DGTAASMATV

-139 WLDPAWVG
+139 WLDPAWIG
-147 SNGMATADDLEKAAA
+147 NMGMATADDLEKAAQQ
-162 NLKEQQ
+162 LKEQQ

-211 APISAKSVNHM
+211 APISAKRVNHM

-229 NAIKSVFDNDTEGGP
+229 NAINNVFGSDHETGHH
-244 RMMAMEL
+244 MMAMEL
-251 ATASGDTLR
+251 ATAGGDTLR

-297 IRQPEEEA
+297 IRQPEEQV
-305 EVVDEGGEQEGD
+305 EVVEEGGEQEGD
-317 ATAEETDG
+317 EAGDEADREHDDNL
-325 EQSELEKE
+325 EQE
-333 NEALKERI
+333 NGRLKERI
-341 AELEQQL
+341 AELEAQV
-348 AELTERLAEANAN
+348 AELTELLEQARSN
-361 AKTTEDL
+361 AKTNEDL

-374 TMGGGYEKVAASIK
+374 TMAGGYDKVAASIK
-388 SNYTPEKREP
+388 SNYKPEAREP
-398 VTSKAEEAV
+398 MTSKAEEV
-407 QRNYLK
+407 TQRNYLK
-413 ERIEAAKNKK
+413 ERIEAAKNK
-423 NK
+423 NKK

>member
-1 VTRKKGEKFR
+1 
-11 LLLFSNT
+11 
-18 NFVKS
+18 
-23 KRKTMAV
+23 MAV

-36 IQSEQD
+36 IQSEQE

-51 EPGISFRDINEFC
+51 EPGVSFRDINEFC
-64 DSLPADDKAIDVHI
+64 DSLPAEDKNIDVHI

-99 KEITTIV
+99 KDITTIV
-106 DGTDASMATV
+106 DGTAASMATV
-116 IMMAAPKERRKAYA
+116 ILMAAPKERRKAYA

-139 WLDPAWVG
+139 WLDPAWIG
-147 SNGMATADDLEKAAA
+147 NCGMATADDLEKAAA
-162 NLKEQQ
+162 GLKEQQ

-222 SIKDKII
+222 NIKDKII
-229 NAIKSVFDNDTEGGP
+229 NAINSVFSTEEQAP
-244 RMMAMEL
+244 MMAMEL

-297 IRQPEEEA
+297 IRQAEEQADEA
-305 EVVDEGGEQEGD
+305 GDGQEGD
-317 ATAEETDG
+317 AAAEEEERHDDNL
-325 EQSELEKE
+325 EQE
-333 NEALKERI
+333 NGRLKERI
-341 AELEQQL
+341 AELEAEV
-348 AELTERLAEANAN
+348 AELTELLEQARSNARTN
-361 AKTTEDL
+361 EDL
-368 RILNMV
+368 KVLNMV
-374 TMGGGYEKVAASIK
+374 TMAGGYEKVAASIK
-388 SNYTPEKREP
+388 STYTPEKREP
-398 VTSKAEEAV
+398 VTSKAEEAT

-413 ERIEAAKNKK
+413 DAIEEARNKIKNKK
-423 NK
+423 